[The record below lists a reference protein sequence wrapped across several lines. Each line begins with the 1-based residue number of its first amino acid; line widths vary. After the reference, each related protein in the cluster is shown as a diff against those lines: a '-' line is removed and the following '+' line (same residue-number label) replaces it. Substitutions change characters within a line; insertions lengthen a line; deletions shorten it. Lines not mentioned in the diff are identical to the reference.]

1 MNEQQVETL
10 ASEQPD
16 IKKIRED
23 FPMLQKTID
32 GKQLIYL
39 DSAATG
45 QKPEVVMK
53 RLYQYYTEEYA
64 KPKEAHSLSQQTTK
78 ELEDVRSKVASFIG
92 ADSGEEIVFSRG
104 CTESINM
111 VAGGF
116 GRSLLK
122 EGDEIVITQLEHH
135 ANIIPWQ
142 IACEQSGAKIK
153 VVPIDSNCELDIDAY
168 RKILSSKTKVVAFL
182 HSSHVLGTLLPAK
195 QLIEIAH
202 EKDIP
207 VMVDG
212 AQTAPHM
219 PVNMKD
225 LDCDF
230 YTFSGHKMGS
240 PSGVGI
246 LYGKKEWL
254 KKSPPFEGGGDMAE
268 KVTFED
274 FKPAAIPHKFEAGT
288 MPFAEII
295 AFGTLLDYLSE
306 LNMEHTAAYEQ
317 ELLSYATEQLS
328 QVEDVTIFGTSTD
341 KEPVLSFNIKNK
353 DVKKLEKF
361 LNDAYNITTRAGVLS
376 AQPLMKVLGIDGLL
390 RLSFCYYNTKEEIDT
405 CIGAIEEFIKSP
417 SSKWE

>member
-1 MNEQQVETL
+1 MNEQQVAIS
-10 ASEQPD
+10 ASEQLD
-16 IKKIRED
+16 IKKIRAD
-23 FPMLQKTID
+23 FPMLQKVIN

-64 KPKEAHSLSQQTTK
+64 KPKEAHTLSQQTTQ
-78 ELEDVRSKVASFIG
+78 EIEDVRSKVASFIG
-92 ADSGEEIVFSRG
+92 AESGEEIIFSRG

-135 ANIIPWQ
+135 ANIVPWL

-153 VVPIDSNCELDIDAY
+153 VVPIDEKGEVDIDAY
-168 RKILSSKTKVVAFL
+168 RKMLSSKTKIVAFL

-195 QLIEIAH
+195 QLVELAH

-212 AQTAPHM
+212 AQAAPHM
-219 PVNMKD
+219 PVNMID

-254 KKSPPFEGGGDMAE
+254 NKLPPFEGGSDMAE
-268 KVTFED
+268 KVTFEN
-274 FKPAAIPHKFEAGT
+274 FKAAAVPHKFEAGT

-306 LNMEHTAAYEQ
+306 LDMEHTAAYEQ

-328 QVEDVTIFGTSTD
+328 QIEEVTIFGASIE
-341 KEPVLSFNIKNK
+341 KEPVLSFKMKNK

-361 LNDAYNITTRAGVLS
+361 LNDAYNITARAGVLS
-376 AQPLMKVLGIDGLL
+376 AQPLMKVLGVEGLL

-405 CIGAIEEFIKSP
+405 CMGAIEEFIK
-417 SSKWE
+417 K